1 MMQVF
6 YDVSRATV
14 TVYTF
19 VSVMPISSPNSIF
32 DYLLKLS
39 HKDDSNKW
47 SIIGYGE
54 ETTRLES
61 IKVYFTHLTWSP

>member
-14 TVYTF
+14 KVHTF
-19 VSVMPISSPNSIF
+19 VSVMPISSPNSII

-39 HKDDSNKW
+39 HQDDSNKW

-54 ETTRLES
+54 ETTR
-61 IKVYFTHLTWSP
+61 F